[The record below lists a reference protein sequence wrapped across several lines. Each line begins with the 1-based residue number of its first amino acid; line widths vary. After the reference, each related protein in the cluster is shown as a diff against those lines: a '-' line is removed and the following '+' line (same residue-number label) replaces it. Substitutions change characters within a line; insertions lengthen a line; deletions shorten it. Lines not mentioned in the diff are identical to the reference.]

1 MRDIAGAVGITQAAL
16 YHHYAD
22 KQSLYLA
29 AMGHAF
35 SDKAVGITEALQ
47 SKGTPTERLER
58 FISSFTRLMAS
69 DPDFRALLQR
79 ELLDGDE
86 SRLQLL
92 AEQAFLEPF
101 QAMTEL
107 ARDLAPDCDAHLV
120 AISMAG
126 LVLFHFETAPVR
138 QFLPGGTKR
147 HNDPKVVA
155 KHVTQL
161 LSRAFGTA

>member
-1 MRDIAGAVGITQAAL
+1 MRDIASAVGITQAAL
-16 YHHYAD
+16 YHHYPD
-22 KQSLYLA
+22 KQNLYLA
-29 AMGHAF
+29 AMAHAF
-35 SDKAVGITEALQ
+35 ADKAVGITSALR
-47 SKGTPTERLER
+47 SDGSATERLDR
-58 FISSFTRLMAS
+58 FIESFTQLMAS

-86 SRLQLL
+86 ARLQLL
-92 AEQAFLEPF
+92 AEQAFFEPF
-101 QAMTEL
+101 QAMMEL

-138 QFLPGGTKR
+138 QFLPGGAKR

-155 KHVTQL
+155 KHVIRL
-161 LSRAFGTA
+161 LGRALGVA